1 MFWQDRAMAALTLRP
16 MTEPEFADFAARSA
30 ENVAG
35 HQVTAGIW
43 AREGAFERG
52 REQLARSLPDGLRT
66 RDMLLLTAMVAGVP
80 VGLVWIGLTHP
91 RGTPDTAFI
100 YDIEVAEAHRGAG
113 HGRALL
119 AAAEE
124 VARSHGLKAVT
135 LNVHAHNERAV
146 HLYET
151 SGYRVVTQQMTKDL
165 TA

>member
-1 MFWQDRAMAALTLRP
+1 MAELTLRP
-16 MTEPEFADFAARSA
+16 MTEAEFADFVARSA
-30 ENVAG
+30 ENVAE

-43 AREGAFERG
+43 PREGAIERG
-52 REQLARSLPDGLRT
+52 REEVARGLPDGLRT
-66 RDMLLLTAMVAGVP
+66 KEMLLLTAMVGGEP
-80 VGLVWIGLTHP
+80 VGLLWIGLTHP
-91 RGTPDTAFI
+91 RGTPATGFI

-124 VARSHGLKAVT
+124 TVRSHGLKAIT
-135 LNVHAHNERAV
+135 LNVHAHNTRAV